1 MMHLIC
7 FRLKSIFL
15 SPVYYLGYALI
26 LACFFGFQFILH
38 KSKLVFINYQAQ
50 FEVYTYLEI
59 VLLMIVF
66 CIAVYLLQQESNAE
80 ELCLYSKQKILL
92 SNMVASYIA
101 LLFLCIIPSIYVVVG
116 AITQKTEMMFT
127 SNALIYV
134 WIRWILLITAPFS
147 FACLANYFHPHK
159 TIYLLSL
166 PVTVVFTYLNA
177 NIIRLFS
184 FVGND
189 EFFVE
194 KTSAFFSMQ
203 NPFVN
208 SLIVEFAGAR
218 VDYFLICKLL
228 YVLVAL
234 ITTWTLIIGL
244 FSKRKKKKVAFFLLL
259 LILETGIIYK
269 WFQFFPERYSSN
281 EKIFVQ
287 TDNRDSNI
295 IKSYRGDIKLGEK
308 ISVNCD
314 VVVDT
319 PKNKKMRVRLD
330 KSFDIKE
337 IKCEQSDISYNR
349 DGDYIDIAFEK
360 EISGDVMLNFIYSGR
375 VYYISEIGVI
385 DLYSAK
391 TSAALPAMFAYI
403 PIIDGDDSVKNYD
416 FNVIAKNQ
424 LISNL
429 EVSKIGNHQYALKG
443 EAKTCSLFAGYFSEY
458 EKKGVTVYRMKYNKL
473 TNYDETYD
481 FMSEIPY
488 YDAFDKNEKEKES
501 LPPIKK
507 AFLISANYTVHN
519 QPIYFGDYVLMNYG
533 SIVERAGG
541 EENA

>member
-1 MMHLIC
+1 MAHLIR
-7 FRLKSIFL
+7 FRLKSVFL
-15 SPVYYLGYALI
+15 SPMYYLGYALI
-26 LACFFGFQFILH
+26 LICFAGFQFILY
-38 KSKLVFINYQAQ
+38 KAELDFINYQAK
-50 FEVYTYLEI
+50 FEIYTYLEI
-59 VLLMIVF
+59 VLMLIIF
-66 CIAVYLLQQESNAE
+66 FIAVYLLQQKSNAE
-80 ELCLYSKQKILL
+80 ELCLYGKQKILL
-92 SNMVASYIA
+92 ANMIACYIS
-101 LLFLCIIPSIYVVVG
+101 LLFLCLVPSVYVIVG
-116 AITQKTEMMFT
+116 GITEKTGMMFT
-127 SNALIYV
+127 GNALTYV
-134 WIRWILLITAPFS
+134 CIRWTLLITAPFAV
-147 FACLANYFHPHK
+147 ACLANYFHPHK
-159 TIYLLSL
+159 IIYLLSL
-166 PVTVVFTYLNA
+166 PTSVVFTYLNA

-184 FVGND
+184 FVGD
-189 EFFVE
+189 DDFFVE
-194 KTSAFFSMQ
+194 KASAFLSMQ

-234 ITTWTLIIGL
+234 IMTWTLIIGL

-308 ISVNCD
+308 ISVDCE
-314 VVVDT
+314 VVASM
-319 PKNKKMRVRLD
+319 PENKKMRVRLD
-330 KSFDIKE
+330 KNFDIKE
-337 IKCEQSDISYNR
+337 IKCEQGDISYYR
-349 DGDYIDIAFEK
+349 DGDYIHIEFEK
-360 EISGDVMLNFIYSGR
+360 EISSDVMTNFVYSGR
-375 VYYISEIGVI
+375 VYYISEIGVV
-385 DLYSAK
+385 DLYSTK

-403 PIIDGDDSVKNYD
+403 PIIDGDESVKNYEL
-416 FNVIAKNQ
+416 NVTAGNQ
-424 LISNL
+424 VISNL
-429 EVSKIGNHQYALKG
+429 EVSQSDNRQYVVKG
-443 EAKTCSLFAGYFSEY
+443 ESKTCSLFAGYFTEY